1 MSVIPR
7 SPEQKP
13 SGGVRGAARRR
24 APRIGWRALAPSALH
39 LDSMHLKRPHIG
51 GWRLG
56 RGWLA
61 AGVALL
67 AVCLFLALFDWNWL
81 RGPIGGFA
89 SARTGR
95 EVRIEGDLKVRLLT
109 LTPTVQIGGLRIG
122 NPAWAPR
129 ERMAQVRNIAVQARL
144 LPLLSGRL
152 VLPLVL
158 VEQPDVSLFR
168 DASGRANWDFST
180 GAKTPAKP
188 LRLPPIQTFVIADGR
203 IRALDLGRRLS
214 FAGTINARERRAAAY
229 DRGFRLEGRGEL
241 NRRTFRLDVTGGP
254 LINVRRDRPYPFD
267 AQVSAG
273 ATRVAAKGQ
282 VPRPFDLGVVG
293 GTVSISG
300 RDLNDLYDLT
310 GLALPNTPPY
320 RVSGQFR
327 RDGAKYRYTGFSGR
341 VGASDISGDA
351 AVDVTSGRPFLT
363 AELRSRRLDF
373 ADLASIFGAP
383 GASRAAAPEQKAE
396 VRALAAQG
404 RLLPD
409 ATLQTERIRGMDAKV
424 TYAAA
429 EVRAP
434 GLPLRTVELG
444 VDLDHGVL
452 KLDPIAMRFPSGR
465 LTGEARIDARRDTP
479 VSAVDLRVSD
489 VRLEQFI
496 PPVDGARPVSGTLL
510 ARARLTGAG
519 NSVHR
524 AAASSDGAVT
534 VVIPRGEMR
543 QAFAELMGIDV
554 TKGLFLLLDKDQT
567 PTDVR
572 CAVANFRVSDGVLRA
587 DRIVFDTGV
596 VRVEGEGTV
605 DLATERMD
613 LIFRGKPKKLR
624 AVRAIAPITVGG
636 VLRRPS
642 FGVDP
647 GGVVAQAGVGALLA
661 SVLSPL
667 AAILPFVDPG
677 LEKDANCS
685 ALLAEARTTGAPV
698 AARPAAR

>member
-1 MSVIPR
+1 VLDVSVNPHP
-7 SPEQKP
+7 PEQEP
-13 SGGVRGAARRR
+13 RDGGRRGLRRR
-24 APRIGWRALAPSALH
+24 LPRIDWRALAPSALRRGPPQ
-39 LDSMHLKRPHIG
+39 MG
-51 GWRLG
+51 GWRPG
-56 RGWLA
+56 RGWLV
-61 AGVALL
+61 AGLALL
-67 AVCLFLALFDWNWL
+67 AICIVLALFDWNWL
-81 RGPIGGFA
+81 RGPIGRFA

-95 EVRIEGDLKVRLLT
+95 EVRLEGDLKVRLLT
-109 LTPTVQIGGLRIG
+109 LTPTVRIGGLRIG
-122 NPAWAPR
+122 NPSWAPR
-129 ERMAQVRNIAVQARL
+129 ERMAEVRDIVVQARL

-152 VLPLVL
+152 VLPLVS
-158 VEQPDVSLFR
+158 VEQPNVSLFR

-188 LRLPPIQTFVIADGR
+188 LQLPPIQTFVIADGR

-214 FAGTINARERRAAAY
+214 FTGTINARERRTAAY

-241 NRRTFRLDVTGGP
+241 NRRAFRLDVTGGP

-267 AQVSAG
+267 AQVTAG
-273 ATRVAAKGQ
+273 ATRVAAKGE

-327 RDGAKYRYTGFSGR
+327 REGQRYRYTDFNGR

-351 AVDVTSGRPFLT
+351 AVDMTSGRPFLT
-363 AELRSRRLDF
+363 GALRSRRLDF
-373 ADLASIFGAP
+373 ADLASVFGAP

-465 LTGEARIDARRDTP
+465 LAGTARIDARKATP
-479 VSAVDLRVSD
+479 VSAVDLRLSD
-489 VRLEQFI
+489 IRLEQFV

-524 AAASSDGAVT
+524 AAANADGAVT
-534 VVIPRGEMR
+534 VVIPQGQMR

-554 TKGLFLLLDKDQT
+554 TKGLFMLLDKDQT
-567 PTDVR
+567 PTDIR
-572 CAVANFRVSDGVLRA
+572 CAVANFRVADGVLRA
-587 DRIVFDTGV
+587 DHIVFDTEV
-596 VRVEGEGTV
+596 VRVDGEGTV
-605 DLATERMD
+605 DLESER
-613 LIFRGKPKKLR
+613 LNLVFRGKPKKLR

-636 VLRRPS
+636 LLRRPS

-647 GGVVAQAGVGALLA
+647 TGAVAQAGLGAILGA
-661 SVLSPL
+661 VLTPL

-677 LEKDANCS
+677 LEKDANCA
-685 ALLAEARTTGAPV
+685 ALLAEAGRTAAPV
-698 AARPAAR
+698 PARTARR